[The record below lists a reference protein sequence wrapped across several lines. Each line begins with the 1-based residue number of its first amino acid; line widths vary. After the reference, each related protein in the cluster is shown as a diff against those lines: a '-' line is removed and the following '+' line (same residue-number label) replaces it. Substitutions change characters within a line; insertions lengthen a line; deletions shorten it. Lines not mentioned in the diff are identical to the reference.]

1 MSSSIYIASY
11 DWPKPSF
18 RCVEDK
24 TVTIYPSNKT
34 AFNFGLQAFKF
45 TGNYDQVTLDSTKYK
60 PLTYTKIL
68 LTQLYTEEYMHNK
81 ENPDIT
87 AFLLF
92 CIQFP
97 SVKKLEKLFWYRIS
111 NIFKLWLITIYRY
124 NKVTTDKWSEQ
135 HWYHFMPSVRK
146 EETFGSKWTF
156 CLQV

>member
-11 DWPKPSF
+11 NWPKPSF
-18 RCVEDK
+18 RCVEDE
-24 TVTIYPSNKT
+24 TVTIYPSDKT
-34 AFNFGLQAFKF
+34 AFNFRVQAFKF

-68 LTQLYTEEYMHNK
+68 LTQLYSEEYMQNK

-97 SVKKLEKLFWYRIS
+97 KCEKAWKIILEQ
-111 NIFKLWLITIYRY
+111 NQ
-124 NKVTTDKWSEQ
+124 Q
-135 HWYHFMPSVRK
+135 HF
-146 EETFGSKWTF
+146 
-156 CLQV
+156 

>member
-18 RCVEDK
+18 RCVEDE

-111 NIFKLWLITIYRY
+111 NIFKLWLITI
-124 NKVTTDKWSEQ
+124 Q
-135 HWYHFMPSVRK
+135 I
-146 EETFGSKWTF
+146 
-156 CLQV
+156 